1 MSVSILNVS
10 HRKRERNN
18 YHAHNTDG
26 FPPGVYLFLHFLA
39 PAIVVL
45 QGSPHK
51 VEKDACIIYSPGFK
65 QDYKH
70 YNGVFENDFM
80 IFQTSDPNFLAR
92 YGLPENEIF
101 HITNGDEISFQ
112 MENITYSITDKL
124 VDRSEETKV
133 HLIKLFESLS
143 RFCVD
148 NNPSAK
154 RNHEVKKR
162 FIEMRDLVRQNPK
175 EWTVGKMAKHVWLTR
190 SRFAV
195 LYSKIFHISPSSDLI
210 NMKIEHAKGLLE
222 EGELAVAEVSAEC
235 GYDSVSNFIKLFK
248 KHTNLTP
255 LQYRKNLRKNIK

>member
-1 MSVSILNVS
+1 MSVSILNIS

-18 YHAHNTDG
+18 YHAYNING
-26 FPPGVYLFLHFLA
+26 FPPEIYLFIHFLA

-45 QGSPHK
+45 GDVPHK
-51 VEKDACIIYSPGFK
+51 VEKDACIIYTPGFK

-70 YNGVFENDFM
+70 YNGVFENGFM
-80 IFQTSDPNFLAR
+80 IFKTCDPNFVAR

-101 HITNGDEISFQ
+101 HITNGDEINFQ
-112 MENITYSITDKL
+112 MELITYTLTDKL
-124 VDRSEETKV
+124 VDRSEETKE
-133 HLIKLFESLS
+133 HLSNLFESLS

-148 NNPSAK
+148 NNPGAK

-162 FIEMRDLVRQNPK
+162 FTLMRDLVRQNPK

-195 LYSKIFHISPSSDLI
+195 LYSKIFNTSPSSDLI
-210 NMKIEHAKGLLE
+210 SMKIEYAKELLE
-222 EGELAVAEVSAEC
+222 KGELTVAEISAEC

-248 KHTNLTP
+248 KHANLTP
-255 LQYRKNLRKNIK
+255 LQYRKNLHKK